1 MIYERLAASSA
12 RCACP
17 LFSAGAGTL
26 PCRSRPTRRER
37 AEETGSWKGKLG
49 ALGMAEPLGTARMPQ
64 LPLWSCI
71 CSLRAVGF
79 TDAETEIVK
88 GGCSW
93 DLQWLAGSSE
103 ILES

>member
-37 AEETGSWKGKLG
+37 AEETGSWKGKPG
-49 ALGMAEPLGTARMPQ
+49 ALGMAEPLGAARMPQ

-88 GGCSW
+88 GGCGW